1 MKHNPFTPVQNLAL
15 LDLRLAWPRRKIV
28 LIGASALACQI
39 EMTWRRTNDL
49 DLTIVADQIELA
61 ADLRALGW
69 VRSERM
75 EQRWTSPHGVV
86 VDALPTTPTS
96 LTEGSMTFSESGH
109 VMNLTGFDL
118 ALTHNIPMPLNQDI
132 SLAVAAVPVVIVLKM
147 AAWLDRPSERDRDL
161 QDIAHVLNEYL
172 VPDDARRAYEH
183 SDVGLAANELNQ
195 PLVLGAP

>member
-1 MKHNPFTPVQNLAL
+1 MKRNPFTPVQNLAL

-39 EMTWRRTNDL
+39 E
-49 DLTIVADQIELA
+49 
-61 ADLRALGW
+61 
-69 VRSERM
+69 
-75 EQRWTSPHGVV
+75 
-86 VDALPTTPTS
+86 
-96 LTEGSMTFSESGH
+96 MTFSESGH

-172 VPDDARRAYEH
+172 VPDDARRWQDAIIDTGLPH
-183 SDVGLAANELNQ
+183 DDQSAFALGQDIGAIVADVHRRMIDRFMGRMADDASVPHAQFARCFGAIDPSATLVACLRAFRRGLGGQ
-195 PLVLGAP
+195 